1 MSASPAVLALLCLA
15 ASGVLDLVFKLYAS
29 RPRSRGMLVFGI
41 GCVWILLQLLYI
53 SMSGRSI
60 VLDTVTIQYGFVAAI
75 FVTASNILLVECL
88 GHLPLSMAST
98 IYRLNTIPLVILA
111 FFFLGE
117 EMGPVK
123 LAGIAAGIITI
134 FLLYQPNRNGVQFAE
149 RYLLFIFLIIF
160 ASCLRALYGVFTKAG
175 VDQGSDAN
183 TMMLFAAVGW
193 CVGGLTYAALRE
205 KRVVINKAK
214 LRFIPVAGCLV
225 FAIVWLLTTALT
237 LGDASV
243 VVPVANM
250 GFVAAFL
257 LSVVFRFESFSMR
270 NLFAIGSAIVSI
282 VLLTSIA

>member
-1 MSASPAVLALLCLA
+1 MSANPAVLALLCLL
-15 ASGVLDLVFKLYAS
+15 ASGLLDLVFKLYAS

-41 GCVWILLQLLYI
+41 GCVWIVLQLIFI
-53 SMSGRSI
+53 SISGGII
-60 VLDTVTIQYGFVAAI
+60 VLDTVTIQYGFIAAI
-75 FVTASNILLVECL
+75 FVTASNILLIECL

-111 FFFLGE
+111 FLFLGE

-134 FLLYQPNRNGVQFAE
+134 FLLYQPNGNGVQLSE

-175 VDQGSDAN
+175 VNQGSDAD

-193 CVGGLTYAALRE
+193 CIGGLAYAAFRE

-214 LRFIPVAGCLV
+214 LRFITVA
-225 FAIVWLLTTALT
+225 
-237 LGDASV
+237 
-243 VVPVANM
+243 
-250 GFVAAFL
+250 
-257 LSVVFRFESFSMR
+257 
-270 NLFAIGSAIVSI
+270 
-282 VLLTSIA
+282 